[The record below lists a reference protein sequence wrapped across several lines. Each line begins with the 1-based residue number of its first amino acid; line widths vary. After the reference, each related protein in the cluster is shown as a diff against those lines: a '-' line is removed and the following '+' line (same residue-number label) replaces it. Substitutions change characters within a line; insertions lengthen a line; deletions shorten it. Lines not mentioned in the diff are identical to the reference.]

1 MKTKHFL
8 FALAAP
14 LIAAACTNDEF
25 ADNAVNLDQRETIS
39 TEGFKLGAGFD
50 NAQTR
55 MGFGGEA
62 GSESL
67 TWKLDKTGAKTDR
80 LGLCLILN
88 NAAQTNYEYLVSTLY
103 GTQDGD
109 PYIVDQSGSFK
120 PSVVA
125 EEDKN
130 YVTMVGNVATAPLA
144 EFATVNATIFTGNY
158 VAYYPYN
165 KKFNEASA
173 TIPLTIEPL
182 QVAGNLTDHN
192 YVGNYAFYISDP
204 YQIKGGDTEANF
216 VMRQVLP
223 ILRFKMTN
231 TGKTGNLEISKIEV
245 TADGGMPVAANVD
258 ATFKGQVA
266 LGNIHVDAS
275 KNVDSQL
282 LTLSTTLT
290 ADEGKKATYAY
301 MTVMPGTYKNL
312 KVRAILT
319 DGNYIE
325 KTFPNADLSTLNKI
339 QEIGLPMSSAEVTT
353 GDPFGQVVSAADF
366 KKALESAAQEATG
379 TVEIN
384 VLTSISGNAADLFPA
399 STVTMQGA
407 QVVVK
412 GAEGVKLTVN
422 NAYSS
427 LAALKGV
434 TFQIPVE
441 FKNTYATNGNDMVTF
456 AGATT
461 FGGTVTVSAGSVLN
475 IGGTATAKAAVT
487 VGATTG
493 TAATLNI
500 LEDGTLNASANVE
513 TAGTIAHNIN
523 VYGTLNLN
531 GSNTTTSALDLKFAS
546 DVLTISGTL
555 NIGAKGSASIKNG
568 TWNIGNGTI
577 VNNGTLSVVTKNA
590 VAKKANESN
599 LALTNNG
606 ILSVAKSDYDWS
618 KNLVTI
624 DNQGTYMLTDC
635 TKDDLVTI
643 VGSEDYPDVNGIKA
657 ALSNGDEVTIS
668 DKLLDMADYAVA
680 FTLDAT
686 SGKNSA
692 TIKIADNST
701 WNIGSLSVNI
711 TGNAS
716 SIGTLKIQN
725 TLSAEATGSV
735 RANIGKLAISGE
747 HAAANAIVEFAKNT
761 DATVTATIGTF
772 SLDKATLKKSGN
784 TVTWKTVAGNINGTI
799 EQ

>member
-67 TWKLDKTGAKTDR
+67 TWKLDKTGAETDR

-109 PYIVDQSGSFK
+109 PYIVESGSFK

-130 YVTMVGNVATAPLA
+130 YVTIDGNVATAPLA
-144 EFATVNATIFTGNY
+144 EFATENATIFTGNY

-165 KKFNEASA
+165 NEFNEASA

-182 QVAGNLTDHN
+182 QVAGNLTDNN
-192 YVGNYAFYISDP
+192 YVGKYAFYISDP

-231 TGKTGNLEISKIEV
+231 TGKTGDLAISKIEV

-325 KTFPNADLSTLNKI
+325 KTFANADLSALNKI
-339 QEIGLPMSSAEVTT
+339 QEIGLPMSSAEVAT

-366 KKALESAAQEATG
+366 KKALESAAQKATG

-384 VLTSISGNAADLFPA
+384 VLTSISGNAANLFPA
-399 STVTMQGA
+399 SLVTMQGA

-422 NAYSS
+422 NAYSN

-441 FKNTYATNGNDMVTF
+441 FKNAYTTNAQDMVTF

-531 GSNTTTSALDLKFAS
+531 GSNTTTSALDLKSAS

-555 NIGAKGSASIKNG
+555 NIGTKGSASIQNG

-577 VNNGTLSVVTKNA
+577 VNNGTLSVVTKSA

-606 ILSVAKSDYDWS
+606 ILSVAKSGYDWS

-624 DNQGTYMLTDC
+624 DNQGIYMLTGC
-635 TKDDLVTI
+635 ATGDLATI
-643 VGSEDYPDVNGIKA
+643 VGSEDYPDVNGIQA
-657 ALSNGDEVTIS
+657 ALSNNGEVEIKDE
-668 DKLLDMADYAVA
+668 LLDMADYAVA
-680 FTLDAT
+680 FTLDASAAAST
-686 SGKNSA
+686 A

-701 WNIGSLSVNI
+701 WNIGNLSVNI
-711 TGNAS
+711 TGNGTNT
-716 SIGTLKIQN
+716 GTLKIQN
-725 TLSAEATGSV
+725 TTSTDATGSV
-735 RANIGKLAISGE
+735 RATIGTLAITGE
-747 HAAANAIVEFAKNT
+747 NSAANAVVEFAKNT
-761 DATVTATIGTF
+761 NAAVTATIGTF
-772 SLDKATLKKSGN
+772 SLDKATLKKGGN
-784 TVTWKTVAGNINGTI
+784 TVTWTTVAGNINGTI